1 MSNTDHQVKNVAD
14 RVMRQAKI
22 PPEENFGSVIAILM
36 IISIILTLIRVLQE
50 CNKNKL
56 SDNCTAQDKYS
67 LYGSEIKTYSVRRGW
82 FTKLRIKK
90 LLRQKMN
97 KDQYEKYSLQLVN
110 ALLDNGETLK
120 DDEIIA
126 LVEASNV

>member
-1 MSNTDHQVKNVAD
+1 MNPKVKNIGD
-14 RVMRQAKI
+14 RVMRQAGI
-22 PPEENFGSVIAILM
+22 PEDEKFGSVIAILM

-56 SDNCTAQDKYS
+56 SENYTAQDKYA
-67 LYGSEIKTYSVRRGW
+67 LYGEEIKNYSIRKGW

-90 LLRQKMN
+90 VLRNNMSKE
-97 KDQYEKYSLQLVN
+97 QYAKYSMRLIS
-110 ALLDNGETLK
+110 ALLDNGENLK

-126 LVEASNV
+126 LVETSNV

>member
-1 MSNTDHQVKNVAD
+1 MNPKVKNVGN
-14 RVMRQAKI
+14 RVMKQAGI
-22 PPEENFGSVIAILM
+22 PEDEQFGSVIAILM

-56 SDNCTAQDKYS
+56 SQDCTEQDKYS
-67 LYGSEIKTYSVRRGW
+67 LYGEEIKNYSIRKGW

-90 LLRQKMN
+90 ALRQNMSKE
-97 KDQYEKYSLQLVN
+97 QYAKYSTRLLS
-110 ALLDNGETLK
+110 ALLDNGENLK

-126 LVEASNV
+126 LVETSNV

>member
-1 MSNTDHQVKNVAD
+1 MTDPKVKNVAE
-14 RVMRQAKI
+14 RVMKQAKI

-36 IISIILTLIRVLQE
+36 VISIILTLIRVLQE

-56 SDNCTAQDKYS
+56 SDNCTAQDKYA
-67 LYGSEIKTYSVRRGW
+67 LYGSEMKEYSKRRGW

-90 LLRQKMN
+90 TLRQNMS
-97 KDQYEKYSLQLVN
+97 KDQYAQYGMQLLN
-110 ALLDNGETLK
+110 SLLDNGENLK
-120 DDEIIA
+120 DDEIMA